1 MNMHT
6 SIKETD
12 GTVGATI
19 GDRAFFTE
27 VELADRWNLSVK
39 ALQSWRVKGDGP
51 RFRKFGNRVR
61 YALMDVR
68 EYEDASVRDSTS
80 SANPREV

>member
-1 MNMHT
+1 MQT
-6 SIKETD
+6 SIKTND
-12 GTVGATI
+12 GMSEATI

-27 VELADRWNLSVK
+27 IELADRWNLSVK

-61 YALMDVR
+61 YALADVR
-68 EYEDASVRDSTS
+68 EFENASARDSTS
-80 SANPREV
+80 SADPNQV

>member
-1 MNMHT
+1 MNMQT
-6 SIKETD
+6 SVKTTD
-12 GTVGATI
+12 GVTDVTI

-27 VELADRWNLSVK
+27 IELADRWNLSVK

-61 YALMDVR
+61 YALVDVR
-68 EYEDASVRDSTS
+68 EFEDASVRDSTS
-80 SANPREV
+80 SANPNEV

>member
-1 MNMHT
+1 MQASTKTN
-6 SIKETD
+6 D
-12 GTVGATI
+12 GLTAATI

-27 VELADRWNLSVK
+27 IELADRWNLSVK

-61 YALMDVR
+61 YALVDVR
-68 EYEDASVRDSTS
+68 EFEDASVRDSTS
-80 SANPREV
+80 SEKLNDV

>member
-1 MNMHT
+1 MQT
-6 SIKETD
+6 STKTTNGASD
-12 GTVGATI
+12 ATI

-27 VELADRWNLSVK
+27 IELADRWNLSVK

-61 YALMDVR
+61 YALVDVR
-68 EYEDASVRDSTS
+68 KFEDASVRDSTS
-80 SANPREV
+80 SANPSEV

>member
-1 MNMHT
+1 MQT
-6 SIKETD
+6 STKTNDSLAE
-12 GTVGATI
+12 ATI

-27 VELADRWNLSVK
+27 IELADRWNLSVK

-61 YALMDVR
+61 YALTDVR
-68 EYEDASVRDSTS
+68 EFEDASARDSTS
-80 SANPREV
+80 SANPNEA